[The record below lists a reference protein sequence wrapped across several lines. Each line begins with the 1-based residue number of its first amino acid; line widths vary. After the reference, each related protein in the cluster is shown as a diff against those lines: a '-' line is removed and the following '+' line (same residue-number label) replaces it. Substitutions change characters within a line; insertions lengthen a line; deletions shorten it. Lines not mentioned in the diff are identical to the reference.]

1 MFGNRIKS
9 KIPAHC
15 GPGEAVDLLVRQ
27 RSGSSVPAPG
37 RSSFSNPEAEIER
50 ACVISSLGEVAVDQ
64 HRQFTYFVRVANK
77 GACDQGQPGNRW
89 RKPVMMPFE
98 VRSAIIYSFLLF
110 SLTVGQSSAVADQDR
125 VGMAAMTVREF
136 KPVIEERWQGFA
148 VCYGPYRDGQRPGGP
163 TPTAAQIREDLLL
176 MSRHWGLLRLYGSS
190 EFARDI
196 LEEIRAADLDMKVM
210 LGVWI
215 EAEDERDGHGNI
227 ISRDPAVAAANRREA
242 DAAIALA
249 SAYPDLVLAV
259 CVGNETQVS
268 WSPHP
273 TPLELL
279 IDFIRDVR
287 AAVSVPVT
295 TADDYQYWVD
305 PQSRTLAVEI
315 DFITMHAHPLWNGR
329 QLEQA
334 LPWLGEQVAS
344 VQSAH
349 PGRLLVVGET
359 GWATGKA
366 DEGEQAELMRGRAG
380 ESEQSTYYHSVR
392 EWSHEEGVPTFVF
405 EAFDEN
411 WKGSEDPDDAE
422 KHWGLFR
429 ADRSPKAALLS
440 GGPACDQ

>member
-1 MFGNRIKS
+1 
-9 KIPAHC
+9 
-15 GPGEAVDLLVRQ
+15 
-27 RSGSSVPAPG
+27 
-37 RSSFSNPEAEIER
+37 
-50 ACVISSLGEVAVDQ
+50 
-64 HRQFTYFVRVANK
+64 
-77 GACDQGQPGNRW
+77 
-89 RKPVMMPFE
+89 MMPFE
-98 VRSAIIYSFLLF
+98 ISSAIIYPFLLF
-110 SLTVGQSSAVADQDR
+110 SLTVCEASGETDPGI
-125 VGMAAMTVREF
+125 VGLAPMTYREF
-136 KPVIEERWQGFA
+136 KPVIHDRWQGFA
-148 VCYGPYRDGQRPGGP
+148 VCYGPYRDGQHPGGS
-163 TPTAAQIREDLLL
+163 TPTSVQIREDLHL
-176 MSRHWGLLRLYGSS
+176 MNQHWGLLRLYGSS

-215 EAEDERDGHGNI
+215 EAEDERDEHGNI
-227 ISRDPAVAAANRREA
+227 INRVPKAAAANRREA

-287 AAVSVPVT
+287 TAVNVPVT

-305 PQSRTLAVEI
+305 PESRTLASEI
-315 DFITMHAHPLWNGR
+315 DFITMHAHPLWNGQ
-329 QLEQA
+329 QLDQA
-334 LPWLGEQVAS
+334 LPWLSEQIAS

-359 GWATGKA
+359 GWATRKA
-366 DEGEQAELMRGRAG
+366 DQGEQAELMQGRAG
-380 ESEQSTYYHSVR
+380 ESEQSIYYHSVR
-392 EWSHEEGVPTFVF
+392 RWSHEEAVTTFVF

-440 GGPACDQ
+440 GGPTFDE